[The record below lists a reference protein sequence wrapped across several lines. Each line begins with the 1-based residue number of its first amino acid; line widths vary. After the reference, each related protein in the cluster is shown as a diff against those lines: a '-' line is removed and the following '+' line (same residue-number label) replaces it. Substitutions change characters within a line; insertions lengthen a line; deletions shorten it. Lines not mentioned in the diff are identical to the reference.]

1 MSRVTQSLILTVLA
15 SALAAGAAFAQQS
28 TPSPRP
34 APAVIA
40 PMKPV
45 ETKASPTAWDK
56 TKGMSRKQ
64 WNAAKN
70 SWAMEKGKWND
81 CTKQSKAEKLR
92 GTKRWTY
99 IGNCMT
105 K

>member
-1 MSRVTQSLILTVLA
+1 MSCLTKSLITAALAGVLA
-15 SALAAGAAFAQQS
+15 SGAAYAQQS

-34 APAVIA
+34 APAVTA

-56 TKGMSRKQ
+56 TKAMSRKQ

-92 GTKRWTY
+92 GTKRWTF